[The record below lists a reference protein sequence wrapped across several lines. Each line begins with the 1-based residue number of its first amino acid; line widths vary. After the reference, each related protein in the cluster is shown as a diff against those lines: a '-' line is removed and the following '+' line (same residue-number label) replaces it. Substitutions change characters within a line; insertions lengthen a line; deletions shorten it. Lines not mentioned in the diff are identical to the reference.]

1 MRIRQVQLWQKE
13 IENKPEALVEILKP
27 FSEHGADLKV
37 LMKYSLPGNSNLATI
52 EIFPGKDRRALMAA
66 QEAGL
71 SLSPTPVL
79 LIEGNNRQGL
89 AYAIAKATAVA
100 GIKVKFLSAQVA
112 GKQYSALL
120 GFQTNADARKAS
132 DLIRIASI
140 GNNVTE

>member
-1 MRIRQVQLWQKE
+1 MAVKIRHVKLWQKE
-13 IENKPEALVEILKP
+13 IQNKPESLFEILKP
-27 FSEHGADLKV
+27 FSKHGADLKV
-37 LMKYSLPGNSNLATI
+37 LMKYSLPGNSNLTTI
-52 EIFPGKDRRALMAA
+52 EIFPGKGRRALMAA

-79 LIEGNNRQGL
+79 LVEGTNRQGL

-112 GKQYSALL
+112 GEKYSALL

-132 DLIRIASI
+132 GLIRRVAI
-140 GNNVTE
+140 